1 MGHFNGKTIRDENI
15 SDGNYGGKELTRSEG
30 TELIFMAIELSLW
43 YNCWHNDGM
52 HVKCPLKYKLWRLN
66 FTNLSRPQKKCEGT

>member
-1 MGHFNGKTIRDENI
+1 MGHFNGKTLRDENI

-43 YNCWHNDGM
+43 YNC
-52 HVKCPLKYKLWRLN
+52 
-66 FTNLSRPQKKCEGT
+66 